1 MRKSDKDAGTC
12 RNRGT
17 KSICTSCIID
27 KKRGCISN
35 SGDKMH
41 KEQRMSLAKTERRS
55 FMKRKKACAALLC
68 AAMTVSGFPLGGGI
82 VSARQNVTQETDF
95 DIYVSPQGSDSEGD
109 GSEENPYA
117 TLDKAREAVR
127 ELTAD
132 GGSATVS
139 VGEGKYFLED
149 PVVFGPEDSNVTYV
163 GDNAVLTGAKPL
175 ENLEW
180 ENYEGE
186 IQVASV
192 EAGLGIDQ
200 LFIDGAQ
207 QTLARYPNY
216 DADQVLQGS
225 TNQADIKAR
234 SANWED
240 PSGGYIRA
248 LHSNRWGGNSY
259 RITGKNDSALGLS
272 YEWVGDNNRGSGM
285 LASAIMVENI
295 FEELDSPGEWYYD
308 NEEGRLYV
316 WPQEGMDLNNVT
328 VEGAV
333 TEELLHVEGEQDGD
347 QVTNLVFDGL
357 TLENTKRTM
366 FTGTYIPLMRSDW
379 CVVRSGAL
387 FIQDAEGVTFENG
400 TIRNIGG
407 NGIFLSGHSKGVTI
421 DNNEIINIGSSGIL
435 AAGFPDSCREASFWE
450 YTAPLEPE
458 TAEKYVHKTTIDDTT
473 PGPAQE
479 HYPREA
485 VISNNHVRNVG
496 IWEKQSSHVALS
508 VAYKIQILHNTLH
521 EGPRAGINIG
531 DGTFGGHEVA
541 YNDIF
546 DVQRETDDHGM
557 FNSWG
562 RDRFWSLGGFD
573 TGGNNGA
580 AKEPYSELDVIDTI
594 TIHDNRMHFAG
605 RVDGGTT
612 FGIDLDDGS
621 TNYEIYNNLCL
632 NMGIKLREGFHRNVY
647 NNIIVNGQFNLH
659 CTFEDSYDTIER
671 NIVIKGTPYSLAAT
685 SESRFAV
692 SEDVIDNNWFYD
704 FGMKTNYP
712 SYWENLGYDENSVNA
727 DPMFADPSSN
737 DYTVTN
743 EAVMEMIG
751 FENFPMDQ
759 FGKPG
764 CEYQAPFYEKTEPD
778 GNVDIL
784 EREEWLGATISALD
798 DAIMSSTGAGGL
810 DGVYMESVPEDSQA
824 AEFGLQTGDVLKSV
838 NGQEIGK
845 KSNFIPM
852 YDDIGAGTVVSLR
865 IVRNQLTEELN
876 FVKYDTQITIDDQ
889 DSAVVYHGSGWE
901 TSTPDHNPANAAN
914 CVEQTMTYHN
924 MSDADRDEVYIE
936 AAFSGSQIE
945 LISRTENNMGDYEIV
960 ITDSDGEIVQEA
972 VCSAYRENK
981 EDQVSLFTS
990 EVFPEGDYTLTM
1002 KCVTGSYLIL
1012 DAFRVT
1018 ASPGEE
1024 IDQIV
1029 VEPVSVSAD
1038 GVRVTELASG
1048 NTLDI
1053 TVPVQNDGGADL
1065 HVTAAAVI
1073 SGSNGA
1079 LQTESVTKEEV
1090 AVTAGSEEEIKLT
1103 VDTPEGSEAK
1113 RLEILVYNTDDGK
1126 VYTHPRTIDGS
1137 SIVPYDVSV
1146 SDAAGDEIEYTYTAE
1161 ERVLTV
1167 ASGGLTPG
1175 VQALAEITTEDGAP
1189 AGIRQGA
1196 VEENGQVKYAFI
1208 LPEGTEGSLA
1218 ICIRDEKGIEK
1229 ELTAEIKA
1237 DENVM
1242 NKTVLQAAVD
1252 AAAEVIADPAQEEIY
1267 TKDSWMTF
1275 YNAYYTALKR
1285 LEDNTGTQADVL
1297 EKANA
1302 LTEAQA
1308 GLTPIQ
1314 TDGSYTPSRGNMGE
1328 LFQILR
1334 NDGTVDGGNKDSGGG
1349 DQWQA
1354 RDAQVDTTFKGAY
1367 AEFKGCF
1374 TSFMIDGANKYDSA
1388 DFRVVITNDATGE
1401 VVSDEEITQSRNQ
1414 SGTVRI
1420 YEKTGLSGEAVTIR
1434 VYQNDDVSTRYLE
1447 LKGITYTVSDP
1458 EAQKVPDLTGIEVT
1472 RLPDVTEYEVGY
1484 EGGISLLGG
1493 EITETYSDGSTNVIP
1508 MNSSMYA
1515 DGFDTSEAG
1524 TKTVTVSHRGLT
1536 AQFELTVKENPEEPS
1551 QPVSKK
1557 NLEYFLNE
1565 AKGYVEDGTVGGL
1578 VESIQKMFADAIA
1591 KGEAVM
1597 ADEDATREEV
1607 LDAAKDLMMA
1617 IHALDMKAADK
1628 TDLEMALELAEMI
1641 DLSKYVEA
1649 GQAEFL
1655 EAKEAAEG
1663 ELSDGD
1669 AMQAETD
1676 EAWNRLVEA
1685 MNALRLKADKSVLE
1699 DLISQTEDLDLTGYT
1714 EESVSVFRAALA
1726 AANDILA
1733 DENLSVDDQAKVD
1746 EAAAALQAAADGLEK
1761 AQGGEAENPGGSN
1774 TGDAQKPGGSQS
1786 GNVGQT
1792 TGGNADGQEN
1802 QKSSAAAGAVK
1813 TGDSTPM
1820 MAAVI
1825 LLAAATGAV
1834 LFVTRKRTG
1843 R

>member
-1 MRKSDKDAGTC
+1 
-12 RNRGT
+12 
-17 KSICTSCIID
+17 
-27 KKRGCISN
+27 
-35 SGDKMH
+35 
-41 KEQRMSLAKTERRS
+41 
-55 FMKRKKACAALLC
+55 MKRKKACAALLC

-82 VSARQNVTQETDF
+82 VSAQENVTQETDF

-109 GSEENPYA
+109 GSEAKPYA
-117 TLDKAREAVR
+117 TIDKAREAAR

-132 GGSATVS
+132 GSSVTVS

-163 GDNAVLTGAKPL
+163 GDNAVLTGAEAL

-186 IQVASV
+186 IRVASV
-192 EAGLGIDQ
+192 EPGLGIDQ
-200 LFIDGAQ
+200 LFIDGTQ

-216 DADQVLQGS
+216 NADQVLQGS
-225 TNQADIKAR
+225 TSQDDIKAR

-285 LASAIMVENI
+285 LSSAIMVENI

-308 NEEGRLYV
+308 DEEGKLYV
-316 WPQEGMDLNNVT
+316 WPQDGVDLSSVT

-333 TEELLHVEGEQDGD
+333 TEELLHVEGEQDGA

-366 FTGTYIPLMRSDW
+366 FTGTYVPLMRSDW

-387 FIQDAEGVTFENG
+387 FIQDAEDVAFKNG

-450 YTAPLEPE
+450 YTDPLDPE
-458 TAEKYVHKTTIDDTT
+458 TEENYVHKTTIDDTT

-485 VISNNHVRNVG
+485 VISNNHVQNVG

-521 EGPRAGINIG
+521 EGPRAGVNIG
-531 DGTFGGHEVA
+531 DGTFGGHEIA

-594 TIHDNRMHFAG
+594 TIHDSRMHFAG
-605 RVDGGTT
+605 RVDGGST

-621 TNYEIYNNLCL
+621 TNYDIYNNLCL
-632 NMGIKLREGFHRNVY
+632 NMGIKLREGFHRNVH
-647 NNIIVNGQFNLH
+647 NNILVNGQFNLH
-659 CTFEDSYDTIER
+659 CTYEDSYDTIEK

-685 SESRFAV
+685 GESRFAV

-704 FGMKTNYP
+704 FGMKTNFP
-712 SYWENLGYDENSVNA
+712 EFWENLGYDENSVNA

-743 EAVMEMIG
+743 EAIMEQIG

-764 CEYQAPFYEKTEPD
+764 CKYQAPVYEKTEPD
-778 GNVDIL
+778 GDVDIL

-810 DGVYMESVPEDSQA
+810 DGVYMESVPADSQA

-838 NGQEIGK
+838 NGQEIGEK
-845 KSNFIPM
+845 ANFIPM
-852 YDDIGAGTVVSLR
+852 YNEIESGNVVSLR
-865 IVRNQLTEELN
+865 IVRNQLTEEIN
-876 FVKYDTQITIDDQ
+876 FVKYNTQITVDDQ
-889 DSAVVYHGSGWE
+889 DSRIVYHGDGWE
-901 TSTPDHNPANAAN
+901 TSTPDHNPANAAG
-914 CVEQTMTYHN
+914 CVGQTMTYHN
-924 MSDADRDEVYIE
+924 MSNADRDEIYIE
-936 AAFSGSQIE
+936 VPFSGTQIE
-945 LISRTENNMGDYEIV
+945 FISRTENNMGDYEIE
-960 ITDSDGEIVQEA
+960 IKDEQGEVVQKAE
-972 VCSAYRENK
+972 CSAYDEEK
-981 EDQVSLFTS
+981 KDQVSLFTS
-990 EVFPEGDYTLTM
+990 DKFEEGNYTLTL
-1002 KCVTGSYLIL
+1002 KCLSGSYLIV
-1012 DAFRVT
+1012 DAFIVT
-1018 ASPGEE
+1018 ASPEE
-1024 IDQIV
+1024 DVDQV
-1029 VEPVSVSAD
+1029 AVEPVSVLD
-1038 GVRVTELASG
+1038 NGVRVTELTSG
-1048 NTLDI
+1048 RTLNI
-1053 TVPVQNDGGADL
+1053 TVPVQNDGAEDL
-1065 HVTAAAVI
+1065 EVTAAAAI
-1073 SGSNGA
+1073 SGNGGA
-1079 LQTESVTKEEV
+1079 MQLETLTEENVTVKAES
-1090 AVTAGSEEEIKLT
+1090 TEEIELT
-1103 VDTPEGSEAK
+1103 VETPEGSEAK
-1113 RLEILVYNTDDGK
+1113 RLEIFVYNTADGK
-1126 VYTHPRTIDGS
+1126 VYSYPRTVDGN
-1137 SIVPYDVSV
+1137 SIVPYEAVI
-1146 SDAAGDEIEYTYTAE
+1146 SDAAGDAVEYTYTAE
-1161 ERVLTV
+1161 ERLLT
-1167 ASGGLTPG
+1167 AAANGYTPG
-1175 VQALAEITTEDGAP
+1175 VQAMTEIKAEDGTLL
-1189 AGIRQGA
+1189 GLRQST
-1196 VEENGQVKYAFI
+1196 VNTDGQVKCAFF
-1208 LPEGTEGSLA
+1208 LPEGTEGSLE
-1218 ICIRDEKGIEK
+1218 IQIRDEKGTEK
-1229 ELTAEIKA
+1229 ICTADIKA
-1237 DENVM
+1237 DSNVL
-1242 NKTVLQAAVD
+1242 NKEALQAAVD
-1252 AAAEVIADPAQEEIY
+1252 AAAVLINDEFRAELY
-1267 TKDSWMTF
+1267 TKESWMAF
-1275 YNAYYTALKR
+1275 YNAYYEALKR
-1285 LEDNTGTQADVL
+1285 LEDETGTQADVIAKTNVL
-1297 EKANA
+1297 TQAQAA
-1302 LTEAQA
+1302 LTQISIEA
-1308 GLTPIQ
+1308 
-1314 TDGSYTPSRGNMGE
+1314 SYNPSRNNMGE

-1334 NDGTVDGGNKDSGGG
+1334 NDGTADGGNKDSGNG

-1354 RDAQVDTTFKGAY
+1354 RDAQVDTTFNGAY
-1367 AEFKGCF
+1367 AEFKGYF
-1374 TSFMIDGANKYDSA
+1374 TSFAIDGADKYDSA
-1388 DFRVVITNDATGE
+1388 DFRVVITDDATGE
-1401 VVSDEEITQSRNQ
+1401 VVSDESVTQSRSQN
-1414 SGTVRI
+1414 GTVRI
-1420 YEKTGLSGEAVTIR
+1420 YEKTGLSGSAVTIR
-1434 VYQNDDVSTRYLE
+1434 VYQNDQNGRYLE
-1447 LKGITYTVSDP
+1447 LRGISYTAENPDTPAVP
-1458 EAQKVPDLTGIEVT
+1458 ELTGIAVT
-1472 RLPDVTEYEVGY
+1472 KLPDVTEYEMGY
-1484 EGGISLLGG
+1484 EGAISLLGG
-1493 EITETYSDGSTNVIP
+1493 EITETYSDGTTNVIP

-1515 DGFDTSEAG
+1515 DGFDTTQAG
-1524 TKTVTVSHRGLT
+1524 TKTITVSHRGQT
-1536 AQFELTVKENPEEPS
+1536 AVFDITVKEPEEPS
-1551 QPVSKK
+1551 EPVSKK
-1557 NLEYFLNE
+1557 TLEYFLNE
-1565 AKGYVEDGTVGGL
+1565 AKGYVEDGTVSGL
-1578 VESIQKMFADAIA
+1578 VESIQQMFADAIA

-1663 ELSDGD
+1663 VLSDGD